1 MIAMTLGE
9 IATVMSGEIHGDLNK
24 TATLSTSA
32 QFHFDSRQ
40 IVKGDVFIA
49 LLGEKADGHN
59 YVGDAIK
66 NGAALSIVT
75 KQVPGPHILVKDVLS
90 SLGNLAHHVRHAIP
104 DLRVIGITGSQ
115 GKTTTK
121 DMLYSILKAEGE
133 TVAAQGSFNNDLGVP
148 LTILR
153 CSETTKFCIA
163 EMGARHGG
171 DILALTKIANPD
183 VGAVLKVGNAHI
195 GEFGSQEKIAA
206 TKGELIAGLKSG
218 ATAILG
224 TYDRFTPAM
233 QIPSGVKKITFG
245 ENHDCTVRAA
255 DIEFRGGYAH
265 FDLVTPEARE
275 PVALRV
281 LGLHQI
287 PNALAAAAISYA
299 LGLNTA
305 AIAAALSM
313 HESASKWRMEIHE
326 GGGLLLI
333 NDSYNANPESME
345 AALRTLALLA
355 QERGGRSWA
364 FLGTMHEL
372 GEQSA
377 HMHQEVG
384 ELVERLGIDH
394 IIAIGNQ
401 NYLQGLNGL
410 STVKHYFEKVEEAK
424 DLITAFEP
432 GDVVLVKASRAEH
445 FEELASAVVSKISD
459 LMNQEIKNEGDVK

>member
-1 MIAMTLGE
+1 MIAMTLQE
-9 IATVMSGEIHGDLNK
+9 IAKVMSGDVHGSDNVNARLN
-24 TATLSTSA
+24 SSA

-40 IVKGDVFIA
+40 IKRGDVFIA
-49 LLGEKADGHN
+49 LIGENADGHDF
-59 YVGDAIK
+59 VDDALK
-66 NGAALSIVT
+66 NGAVFSIVT
-75 KQVPGPHILVKDVLS
+75 KQVQGVHILVKDVLS
-90 SLGNLAHHVRHAIP
+90 SLGNLAHHVRTSMP
-104 DLRVIGITGSQ
+104 SLKVIGITGSQ

-171 DILALTKIANPD
+171 DILALTKIATPD

-206 TKGELIAGLKSG
+206 TKGELIAGLNSG

-245 ENHDCTVRAA
+245 ESHDCNVRAA
-255 DIEFRGGYAH
+255 DVEFRGGYAH

-275 PVALRV
+275 AVELRV
-281 LGLHQI
+281 IGLHQI
-287 PNALAAAAISYA
+287 ANALAAAAIAYA
-299 LGLNTA
+299 LGVSTSH
-305 AIAAALSM
+305 IASALAT

-326 GGGLLLI
+326 GSEMLLI
-333 NDSYNANPESME
+333 NDAYNANPESME
-345 AALRTLALLA
+345 SALRTLVLLT

-372 GEQSA
+372 GVDSPK
-377 HMHQEVG
+377 MHRGIG
-384 ELVERLGIDH
+384 ELATQLGVDH
-394 IIAIGNQ
+394 LVSIAAPD
-401 NYLQGLNGL
+401 YLRDLPTS
-410 STVKHYFEKVEEAK
+410 STTTHYFDSVSATLPLLNELEA
-424 DLITAFEP
+424 
-432 GDVVLVKASRAEH
+432 GDVILVKASRAEH
-445 FEELASAVVSKISD
+445 LENLAI
-459 LMNQEIKNEGDVK
+459 EIENSWSTLGADKDEGENT

>member
-24 TATLSTSA
+24 TATLGASA

-49 LLGEKADGHN
+49 LLGEKADGHDF
-59 YVGDAIK
+59 VGDALK

-75 KQVPGPHILVKDVLS
+75 KEVQGPHILVKDVLS
-90 SLGNLAHHVRHAIP
+90 SLGNLAHHVRNAIP
-104 DLRVIGITGSQ
+104 GLRVIGITGSQ

-233 QIPSGVKKITFG
+233 QIPSGVKKFTFG
-245 ENHDCTVRAA
+245 ESHDCTVRAA

-275 PVALRV
+275 AVELRV
-281 LGLHQI
+281 IGLHQI
-287 PNALAAAAISYA
+287 ANALAAAAIAYA
-299 LGLNTA
+299 LGVSTSH
-305 AIAAALSM
+305 ISSALST

-326 GGGLLLI
+326 GSGMLLI
-333 NDSYNANPESME
+333 NDAYNANPESME
-345 AALRTLALLA
+345 SALRTLVLLT

-364 FLGTMHEL
+364 FLGMMHEL
-372 GEQSA
+372 GANSPA
-377 HMHQEVG
+377 MHRG
-384 ELVERLGIDH
+384 IGALATELGVDH
-394 IIAIGNQ
+394 LVSIGAPD
-401 NYLQGLNGL
+401 YLSDLPRS
-410 STVKHYFEKVEEAK
+410 STTTHYFDSVSATLPLLSELEA
-424 DLITAFEP
+424 
-432 GDVVLVKASRAEH
+432 GDVILVKASRAEH
-445 FEELASAVVSKISD
+445 LEDLAK
-459 LMNQEIKNEGDVK
+459 EIEDRWSVLQSEKDEGENA